1 MGVELTKRRLPS
13 VLQSGASQ
21 GREFRMNQ
29 RHRSAPLA
37 GFLCL
42 CLLALPGRA
51 PAYPLDGYES
61 TGIGRLLHQRLIQ
74 EGEIQGKKRPSGELL
89 PLAMVDL
96 RLLDHPNLE
105 LPPADPKFTAQLKKL
120 VGPEVGRY
128 GIALLDLTDLEH
140 PRYAE
145 WNGHQRQNPGSV
157 GKLMVALAIFQAL
170 ADTHP
175 DDIEA
180 RKRVLR
186 TAMITADVFSVYDH
200 HTVRFWHPETKS
212 ITRRPIQEGDTATL
226 WTYLDWMMS
235 PSSNSAAGMLQKHL
249 ILIAH
254 FGKAYPVS
262 PEEEKRFFE
271 ETPKK
276 QLSEIFLKAIESPI
290 TRNGLDIEELRQG
303 SFFTHQGKKHVPGT
317 SSYATPRAFTQY
329 ILKMEQ
335 GKLVDEF
342 SSREIKRLMYIT
354 ERRIRYGSSGALWPS
369 AVYFK
374 SGSLYSCQPEE
385 GFVCKKYHGNKRN
398 YMNSVAVIETP
409 AGQNRLFYMTT
420 VLSNVLRKNSA
431 QDHRDLAR
439 AVHGMLLAQNPEKP
453 VPPGAKPPSAT
464 YGQGFIGYEAERKEI
479 ALKTDTQE
487 ALLAL
492 GYDIGDIDGLI
503 GSATRKAIRSFQ
515 KSQGLA
521 TNGTPSASLLASMQR
536 VAREK
541 GLARPAA
548 AAAGSTSGGR

>member
-1 MGVELTKRRLPS
+1 MDQRRR
-13 VLQSGASQ
+13 A
-21 GREFRMNQ
+21 
-29 RHRSAPLA
+29 APLA
-37 GFLCL
+37 GLLCL

-61 TGIGRLLHQRLIQ
+61 TGIGRLLHQRLVQ
-74 EGEIQGKKRPSGELL
+74 EGEIKGKKRPSGELL
-89 PLAMVDL
+89 PLARVDL
-96 RLLDHPNLE
+96 RLLGHPDLE
-105 LPPADPKFTAQLKKL
+105 LPPADPKLTAELKKL
-120 VGPEVGRY
+120 IGPEVERY
-128 GIALLDLTDLEH
+128 GIALLDLSDIAN

-145 WNGHQRQNPGSV
+145 WHGHQRQNPGSV

-170 ADTHP
+170 ADTYP
-175 DDIEA
+175 DDVEA
-180 RKRVLR
+180 RRRVLR
-186 TAMITADVFSVYDH
+186 EAMITADIFSVYDH
-200 HTVRFWHPETKS
+200 HTVRFWHPETRT
-212 ITRRPIQEGDTATL
+212 ITRRPIQKGDTASL

-254 FGKAYPVS
+254 YGEAYPVS

-271 ETPKK
+271 ETPRK

-290 TRNGLDIEELRQG
+290 TRNGLDLEELRQG
-303 SFFTHQGKKHVPGT
+303 SFFTHQGKLRVPGT
-317 SSYATPRAFTQY
+317 SSYATPREFTKY
-329 ILKMEQ
+329 LLKMEQ

-398 YMNSVAVIETP
+398 YMNSVAIIETP
-409 AGQNRLFYMTT
+409 AGQDRLYYMVS

-439 AVHGMLLAQNPEKP
+439 AVHGMLLAKHPQKP
-453 VPPGAKPPSAT
+453 VPPGEKPPSAT
-464 YGQGFIGYEAERKEI
+464 YGEGFIGYEAELKERT
-479 ALKTDTQE
+479 LKVDTQE

-492 GYDIGDIDGLI
+492 GYEIGDIDGLI
-503 GSATRKAIRSFQ
+503 GSATRKAIRTFQ
-515 KSQGLA
+515 NSQALKADGM
-521 TNGTPSASLLASMQR
+521 PSAALLENMKR

-541 GLARPAA
+541 GLARPE
-548 AAAGSTSGGR
+548 TLPRQ